1 MAIDKHQELSDR
13 VRRGGY
19 APSGNQQQ
27 AAARNIDVLRFAP
40 DQYKVLEEQVRKLLP
55 TLDGTQA
62 GNLGM
67 HVGAQLVL
75 TELRKGF
82 VNGY

>member
-1 MAIDKHQELSDR
+1 MAIDKHQQLSDR
-13 VRRGGY
+13 MRRGHNDPNAY
-19 APSGNQQQ
+19 QQQ
-27 AAARNIDVLRFAP
+27 AAARSIDVIRFSP
-40 DQYKVLEEQVRKLLP
+40 DQYKILEELVRRLLP
-55 TLDGTQA
+55 TLDGTEA

-67 HVGAQLVL
+67 HVGANIVL